1 MMERFLLLDVS
12 FGFWDYLRFPIIG
25 IPVALL
31 GLLLIFLGVRAIRR
45 ELAKKKGRPEESAQP
60 AQNAQPA
67 EAVFGMEEMPE
78 ENMPADPEENPGGES
93 PEDQDEDEDQ

>member
-1 MMERFLLLDVS
+1 MERFLLLDVS

-25 IPVALL
+25 IPVALI

-45 ELAKKKGRPEESAQP
+45 ELNKKKGQPEES
-60 AQNAQPA
+60 AQPA

-78 ENMPADPEENPGGES
+78 ENTPADPEENPGGES
-93 PEDQDEDEDQ
+93 PEDRDEEDEQ

>member
-60 AQNAQPA
+60 A
-67 EAVFGMEEMPE
+67 EAISGMEEMPE
-78 ENMPADPEENPGGES
+78 ENMPADPEENPGGDGQ
-93 PEDQDEDEDQ
+93 EDQDEDEDQ